1 VNGPTK
7 GTFCIH
13 AHFSRVEGERNM
25 KQQSTPLQ
33 LAYLDTT
40 PIDLSETPIYLG
52 AAFRLSQPTIER

>member
-1 VNGPTK
+1 
-7 GTFCIH
+7 
-13 AHFSRVEGERNM
+13 M